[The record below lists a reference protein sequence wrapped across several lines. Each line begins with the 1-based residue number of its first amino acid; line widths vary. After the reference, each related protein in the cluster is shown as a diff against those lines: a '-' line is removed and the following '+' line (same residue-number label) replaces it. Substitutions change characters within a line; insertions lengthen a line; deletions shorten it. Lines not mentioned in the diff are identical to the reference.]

1 MSEEKKE
8 LTTRQWQLY
17 KYLKLHYE
25 PDKFISK
32 KELADALGY
41 SWNEKSDRNGRDIE
55 SDVAALNE
63 DETIQKVI
71 ISSSKGYKIANKEEA
86 FDWLH
91 KDWISILKAI
101 KRHMFKR
108 RKCRLNKRMRIVF
121 NSERDTIEAFPDN

>member
-32 KELADALGY
+32 KELSDAVGY

-55 SDVAALNE
+55 SDVAALND
-63 DETIQKVI
+63 DETVQK
-71 ISSSKGYKIANKEEA
+71 AT
-86 FDWLH
+86 
-91 KDWISILKAI
+91 
-101 KRHMFKR
+101 R
-108 RKCRLNKRMRIVF
+108 
-121 NSERDTIEAFPDN
+121 